1 MGIKDATGDMKNLSE
16 VLKLCKED
24 IKSKNFFLYSG
35 DDFSFLEFLKK
46 GGHGTISVTSH
57 VVPEIISEICLLVQ
71 SDFPKAKQL
80 DDQIKNLN
88 QSLFCESN
96 PIPVKWAL
104 HQMGL
109 IKNGIRLP
117 LVELNDLFK
126 ESVKNSLEELNLI

>member
-1 MGIKDATGDMKNLSE
+1 M
-16 VLKLCKED
+16 
-24 IKSKNFFLYSG
+24 
-35 DDFSFLEFLKK
+35 KK
-46 GGHGTISVTSH
+46 GGHGTISVTSN